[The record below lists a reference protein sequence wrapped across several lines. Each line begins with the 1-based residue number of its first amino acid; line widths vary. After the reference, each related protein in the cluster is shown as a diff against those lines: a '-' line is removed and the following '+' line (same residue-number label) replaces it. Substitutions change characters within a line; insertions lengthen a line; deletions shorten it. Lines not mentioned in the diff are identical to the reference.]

1 MAIYQGDKLLAS
13 DINVKPGTTDYNDL
27 SNKPS
32 INGIALD
39 GNKTAT
45 DLNLQSYILLP
56 SNTDFN
62 TIEETGLF
70 KFTISDGSV
79 NLNQPILN
87 QQNKTY
93 NVSCIM
99 YDSEK
104 TVGIQTTYSR
114 ENMSFPV
121 YGRIKSNN
129 VWQPWYQIAGSGLD
143 LPSNKSVDITLQ
155 TSNTIY
161 TAEANGYIFLDKQ
174 SNAAGEYI
182 QILIDNNKY
191 LDTRYSSAANSRLT
205 LTLPITKGTKFG
217 VVYTASGDTNAFRLI
232 YANSEVPMNERFPA
246 STTVNEEPVVTKVTS
261 TKKTRAKKTSS

>member
-45 DLNLQSYILLP
+45 DLNLQSYVTLP
-56 SNTDFN
+56 ANTDFN
-62 TIEETGLF
+62 TITNNNTYLIG
-70 KFTISDGSV
+70 IQPNINS
-79 NLNQPILN
+79 NQPLIFDSN
-87 QQNKTY
+87 TVWFVDHY
-93 NVSCIM
+93 NTDANPDHKFAYQIA
-99 YDSEK
+99 
-104 TVGIQTTYSR
+104 QLRR
-114 ENMSFPV
+114 ENAI
-121 YGRIKSNN
+121 YKRIQDDN

-143 LPSNKSVDITLQ
+143 LPSNKRVDITLQ

>member
-45 DLNLQSYILLP
+45 DLNLQSYVTLP
-56 SNTDFN
+56 ANTDFN
-62 TIEETGLF
+62 TITEDGKY
-70 KFTISDGSV
+70 KFEINQNT

-87 QQNKTY
+87 SLSYIWYVEHY
-93 NVSCIM
+93 NTSTNNSYQI
-99 YDSEK
+99 
-104 TVGIQTTYSR
+104 TQTRTEYA
-114 ENMSFPV
+114 V
-121 YGRIKSNN
+121 YKRVKDNN

-182 QILIDNNKY
+182 QILIDNSKY
-191 LDTRYSSAANSRLT
+191 LDTRYSSAANSHLT